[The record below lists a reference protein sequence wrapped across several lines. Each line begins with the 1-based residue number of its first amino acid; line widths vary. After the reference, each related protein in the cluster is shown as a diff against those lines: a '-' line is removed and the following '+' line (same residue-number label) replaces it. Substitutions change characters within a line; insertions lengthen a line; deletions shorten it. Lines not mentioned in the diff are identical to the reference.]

1 MFKTRY
7 QFEAKY
13 PHSISF
19 AADEA
24 LLGLRKENE
33 HWLLAYH
40 NDGRLGAV
48 PLNYVQEKGIDKT
61 ADALA
66 LINSAITT
74 LQQSDIFDKDGVIRY
89 DLVYLYFASY
99 LKTMKEY
106 LSGERSGTDLPVIP
120 TRRKEQTR
128 PPQGKTGIP
137 NGSAVPNETPKV
149 SQNASSGDKLPPGL
163 SFLLVDRLRST
174 TGASYSRCVHGLCE
188 VLKSLSKSVPQCSSV
203 AQTLDAELRE
213 ANLTVMRSTYEH
225 TSDWSALQ
233 EHMSRLEAKARNL
246 QENSWP
252 LDADETA
259 ELNDLDSFAEL
270 LCNASPDMVRTFLRD
285 DRLPQTL
292 SFLYQMEKKPLIR
305 RFYLL
310 LVIATCHIQPAVT
323 PDYLESV
330 LPLEILR
337 VLGLSLSELD
347 FVLCLR
353 ILTVLLATSSSLPV
367 GLQSELNTQFFEG
380 IFQTVSNFGT
390 TGTAVVDLV
399 SFSGDSTPVKP
410 GSPPTKA
417 FKKLN
422 FGDGDQ
428 SASPPQSARNSELSN
443 MVIEAFVHFVM
454 SANRHFCVNPSTCGV
469 TPIMQCISGKF
480 GASRD
485 LLDQLL
491 RIFNRGVDPLSLNG
505 VAFVRTLRGNVRQ
518 DSDVTFALYEGASMP
533 GQGDSGQSS
542 RRSSLHETA
551 SNASNEET
559 IGAGGTR
566 LRHRSGITDAVL
578 HLAPDTPKN
587 AARKLLADIFSDP
600 KTAALIYCNDTDVVV
615 DVIIRQTCDLPPSS
629 PALSE
634 YLFIMDK
641 IIQNSEYLSRGGGYR
656 VDELID
662 ALRGVEYHAQQA
674 VSHDYAT
681 SRSVRLA
688 TGLLSLL
695 ASRGKRVN

>member
-7 QFEAKY
+7 RFEAKY

-24 LLGLRKENE
+24 LLGLRKEND

-48 PLNYVQEKGIDKT
+48 PFNYVQERGIEKT
-61 ADALA
+61 ADALM
-66 LINSAITT
+66 LINSAIAA
-74 LQQSDIFDKDGVIRY
+74 LQQSEIFDKDGVI
-89 DLVYLYFASY
+89 SY
-99 LKTMKEY
+99 LKTMQEY
-106 LSGERSGTDLPVIP
+106 LSGNGSGTDLPVIP
-120 TRRKEQTR
+120 TRRKESIR
-128 PPQGKTGIP
+128 SPPFTSGTPMGPAVAGEAPKVP
-137 NGSAVPNETPKV
+137 SRASAV
-149 SQNASSGDKLPPGL
+149 DKLPPGL
-163 SFLLVDRLRST
+163 SFFLVDRLRST
-174 TGASYSRCVHGLCE
+174 TGASYRRCVHGLCE
-188 VLKSLSKSVPQCSSV
+188 VLKSLGKSVPQCSSIT
-203 AQTLDAELRE
+203 QILDAELRE

-233 EHMSRLEAKARNL
+233 EHMSRLEAKLRNL

-259 ELNDLDSFAEL
+259 ELEELDGFSEL
-270 LCNASPDMVRTFLRD
+270 LCNASSDMVRTFLRD

-292 SFLYQMEKKPLIR
+292 SSLYQMEKKPLVR

-330 LPLEILR
+330 LPMEILR
-337 VLGLSLSELD
+337 VLGLSPSELD

-367 GLQSELNTQFFEG
+367 GLQSELSTQFFES
-380 IFQTVSNFGT
+380 IFHTVSNFGT
-390 TGTAVVDLV
+390 PGTAVVDLV

-422 FGDGDQ
+422 FGDGSQ
-428 SASPPQSARNSELSN
+428 SPSLPPHSARNSELSN
-443 MVIEAFVHFVM
+443 MVIEAFVNFVM
-454 SANRHFCVNPSTCGV
+454 SANRHFCVNPTSGV

-485 LLDQLL
+485 LLEQLL
-491 RIFNRGVDPLSLNG
+491 RIFNRGDDPLALNG
-505 VAFVRTLRGNVRQ
+505 VAFVRTLRGNMRR
-518 DSDVTFALYEGASMP
+518 DSDVTFALYEGTAIP
-533 GQGDSGQSS
+533 GSDDSGHSS
-542 RRSSLHETA
+542 RRSSLYETA
-551 SNASNEET
+551 SNGSIDDT
-559 IGAGGTR
+559 MSTGGKR
-566 LRHRSGITDAVL
+566 PRHRSGITDSVL
-578 HLAPDTPKN
+578 QLAPDTPKN

-615 DVIIRQTCDLPPSS
+615 DVIIRQACDLPPSS

-656 VDELID
+656 VEELID

-695 ASRGKRVN
+695 ASRGKRVS